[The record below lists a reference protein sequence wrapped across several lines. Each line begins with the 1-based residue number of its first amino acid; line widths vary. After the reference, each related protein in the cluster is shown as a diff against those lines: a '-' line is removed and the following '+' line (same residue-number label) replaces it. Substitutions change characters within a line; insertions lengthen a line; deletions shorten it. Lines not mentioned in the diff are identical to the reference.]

1 MQNIFYSVKNNLGN
15 EFREFMND
23 RWKGDWNLHEYKLG
37 YYFAFLYVLK
47 VPFLKV
53 KKASRKS
60 SFKINFDY
68 NRYFIP
74 QKHVNYLST
83 LCHFEEQPGCVKSPN
98 THLDKALS
106 CFF

>member
-1 MQNIFYSVKNNLGN
+1 MIDG
-15 EFREFMND
+15 E
-23 RWKGDWNLHEYKLG
+23 GDWNLHEYKLG

-74 QKHVNYLST
+74 QKYVNYLST